1 MYIIEFSK
9 VAKKEL
15 AEYKKSNPT
24 AFKKI
29 AKMLAEMRSHPR
41 EGTGHPEPLLYGND
55 ITYSRRI
62 TKKDRLIY
70 DIYDD
75 IIKVLVLTAKGHY
88 RAK

>member
-1 MYIIEFSK
+1 MYSIEFSK

-15 AEYKKSNPT
+15 SDYKKSNPA

-29 AKMLAEMRSHPR
+29 AKMLEEMRLHPR
-41 EGTGHPEPLLYGND
+41 EGTGHPEPLINGND
-55 ITYSRRI
+55 ITYSRHI

-88 RAK
+88 RDK

>member
-1 MYIIEFSK
+1 MYSIEFSK
-9 VAKKEL
+9 VSQKEL

-29 AKMLAEMRSHPR
+29 AKMLDEMRMHPR
-41 EGTGHPEPLLYGND
+41 EGTGHPEPLLRGND
-55 ITYSRRI
+55 ITYSRHI

-75 IIKVLVLTAKGHY
+75 VVKVLVLTAKGHY
-88 RAK
+88 RDK